1 MIGHTSIPCW
11 VLFSVVLAACNAS
24 PKSEPKVTQ
33 HRLTSVQIFDLR
45 TKCQAIVDK
54 DVEELS
60 IGVVENALT
69 AHVSSHYNPI
79 TNHCYAEVLVTKNF
93 GYDYPKTPNDYRS
106 DALYDAQ
113 TREILLDTMQ
123 ASDKRTAHDFTHEDT
138 GTPFSEYEAVSQHI
152 HLLMTQE
159 DD

>member
-1 MIGHTSIPCW
+1 
-11 VLFSVVLAACNAS
+11 
-24 PKSEPKVTQ
+24 
-33 HRLTSVQIFDLR
+33 
-45 TKCQAIVDK
+45 QAIVDK
-54 DVEELS
+54 DVQDLAIS
-60 IGVVENALT
+60 VVGNALT
-69 AHVSSHYNPI
+69 AHVSSHYNPL

-123 ASDKRTAHDFTHEDT
+123 VSDKRTAHDFTHEDT
-138 GTPFSEYEAVSQHI
+138 GTPFSDYETVSRRI